1 MPGSCEGAEDPG
13 LLPSESGDY
22 KGLPSLSIFSSKS
35 QNCSSESHRHQ
46 EVEDLFDLPIKLP
59 ACHGYCGKRKESLQL
74 LKSTILAPKQA
85 PREKQGA
92 GMGVQGLGGA
102 GTGAAGMEVQGWG
115 GGMGVQGRRV
125 KKTQLSDSW
134 GGRWTGPS

>member
-46 EVEDLFDLPIKLP
+46 EVEDLFDFPIKLP

-92 GMGVQGLGGA
+92 GMGVQGLG
-102 GTGAAGMEVQGWG
+102 VQGQGLQGWRFRDGVEGWG
-115 GGMGVQGRRV
+115 CKDGG
-125 KKTQLSDSW
+125 
-134 GGRWTGPS
+134 